1 MGKSK
6 KNKENKKSLEMYDG
20 VNVEEYPQDTSKYG
34 GPHRYFKNS
43 YTVYLRGERVGEEH
57 NASGTSLEEEGA
69 RRKCMSQVIHRHANG
84 LCVITVGEGLEKN
97 IDRVEFAKSL
107 SSDHK
112 DERKESASNL
122 SNVKRDEGISN
133 KKRKKMK
140 LSESMVL
147 PKDVLARVYLVGEDS
162 PIEFV
167 CCVHGSLLELNVRLS
182 AKPDLLRSD
191 PLFDGYLAIIQEKFR
206 FPPLSHSRPK

>member
-6 KNKENKKSLEMYDG
+6 KKKENKKSLEMYDG
-20 VNVEEYPQDTSKYG
+20 VNVEEYSQDTSKYG
-34 GPHRYFKNS
+34 GPHRYFQNS
-43 YTVYLRGERVGEEH
+43 YTVCLRGERVGEEH

-122 SNVKRDEGISN
+122 SLSNVKRDEGISN
-133 KKRKKMK
+133 KKRQKMK

-162 PIEFV
+162 PKSLFV
-167 CCVHGSLLELNVRLS
+167 ACMVPCLN
-182 AKPDLLRSD
+182 
-191 PLFDGYLAIIQEKFR
+191 
-206 FPPLSHSRPK
+206 